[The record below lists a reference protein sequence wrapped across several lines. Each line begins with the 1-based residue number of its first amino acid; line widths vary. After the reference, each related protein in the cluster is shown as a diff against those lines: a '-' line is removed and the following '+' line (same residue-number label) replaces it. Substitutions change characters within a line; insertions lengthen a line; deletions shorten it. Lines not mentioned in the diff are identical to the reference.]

1 MENFSDLIFNNNCD
15 IDGGLRK
22 KKYLKSHQ

>member
-1 MENFSDLIFNNNCD
+1 MQEFEDLNFLDNCD

-22 KKYLKSHQ
+22 KKHFKNLI